1 LFIAID
7 SEIVR
12 EGVWVEGRET
22 IMRCD
27 TCGWDG
33 DFNKEQPSNFQCFV
47 IYSIECA

>member
-1 LFIAID
+1 
-7 SEIVR
+7 V
-12 EGVWVEGRET
+12 RET

-33 DFNKEQPSNFQCFV
+33 DVNKEPPSISQCIV